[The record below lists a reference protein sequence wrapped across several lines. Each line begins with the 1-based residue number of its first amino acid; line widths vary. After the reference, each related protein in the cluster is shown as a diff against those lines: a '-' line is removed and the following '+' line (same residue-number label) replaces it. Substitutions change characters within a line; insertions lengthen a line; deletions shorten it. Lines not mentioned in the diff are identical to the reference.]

1 MKRNFVVAG
10 AALVIMS
17 LSLFS
22 SPATA
27 RLDGPGRDVFVKS
40 SSESCGSELRKN
52 RQNMTAKQI
61 ETFCSCMAEA
71 EADMTTA
78 ADVAYMATHD
88 AATEDYGA
96 RVRAL
101 ASACNAK
108 AGLK

>member
-1 MKRNFVVAG
+1 MTDKFIVSG

-17 LSLFS
+17 LS

-40 SSESCGSELRKN
+40 SSESCSSELRKS
-52 RQNMTAKQI
+52 RPNMPAKQI
-61 ETFCSCMAEA
+61 ETFCSCMAEG

-78 ADVAYMATHD
+78 ADIAYMATHD
-88 AATEDYGA
+88 EETEDYRG

>member
-1 MKRNFVVAG
+1 MIDKLVVTG
-10 AALVIMS
+10 AVLVIMS

-40 SSESCGSELRKN
+40 SSESCSSELRKN
-52 RQNMTAKQI
+52 RPNMSAKQI
-61 ETFCSCMAEA
+61 EIFCNCMAEA

-88 AATEDYGA
+88 AATEDYRA
-96 RVRAL
+96 RVQAL
-101 ASACNAK
+101 TSACNAK